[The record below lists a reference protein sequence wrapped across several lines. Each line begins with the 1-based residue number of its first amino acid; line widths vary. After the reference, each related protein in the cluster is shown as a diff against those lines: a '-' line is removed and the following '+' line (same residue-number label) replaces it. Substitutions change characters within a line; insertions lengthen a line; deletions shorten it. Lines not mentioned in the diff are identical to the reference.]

1 MTAEQILSEISG
13 KLTDVLDKLDLLLG
27 TVGKGWAWLQT
38 PAGTFGVLARVT
50 FGEMLLALLAI
61 GFLSLKAIHMIYD
74 VVAPRGW
81 W

>member
-1 MTAEQILSEISG
+1 MTTEQILTEISG

-38 PAGTFGVLARVT
+38 PAGDFGVMARIS

-61 GFLSLKAIHMIYD
+61 GLIGIKLIHMLYD
-74 VVAPRGW
+74 VIAPRGW